1 MSKKKKYALRTPLN
15 VKGGIR
21 SQAPAGGHARAWWSR
36 RWTEVI
42 ERFRLG
48 ARLGRG
54 RNYAVTGQ
62 VSSLEVAP
70 GRVAARVQGAS
81 REPYESTIRFH
92 AVEGEAK
99 AGLIREMRRRPM
111 LVARLL
117 VSDLPFEVEGLFRE
131 AGCPLF
137 PQREHDLTSRCSCPD
152 YANPCKHLA
161 AVYYLLG
168 EAIAKNPLL
177 LLALRGVGRAE
188 LLGESLECSSKVLTC
203 GSSKGGEGLEDA
215 DNLRISAEGSFNAL
229 KCESAKVNECE
240 DGDDNFRTLELPNF
254 RTSSDFYGTPQPPF
268 EDFGT
273 AVKSVTH
280 APLIYRLGPL
290 PFWRGQE
297 RFTDTLEHLYAR
309 AAARG
314 WAVWTGEPLDLRREE
329 EKVVITGANLHLKNR
344 RLRVDISLT

>member
-1 MSKKKKYALRTPLN
+1 MSKKKRFALRTPLN

-21 SQAPAGGHARAWWSR
+21 AQHPGSGHLRVWWSR
-36 RWTEVI
+36 RWTEVL

-62 VSSLEVAP
+62 VSSLAITP
-70 GRVAARVQGAS
+70 GQVAAIVQGS
-81 REPYESTIRFH
+81 KREPYASGILFRT
-92 AVEGEAK
+92 VEGEAK
-99 AGLIREMRRRPM
+99 ARLVRALRQRPM

-117 VSDLPFEVEGLFRE
+117 ISELPYEVETLFRE

-168 EAIAKNPLL
+168 EAITLNPLL
-177 LLALRGVGRAE
+177 LLELRGISRAD
-188 LLGESLECSSKVLTC
+188 LLG
-203 GSSKGGEGLEDA
+203 DA
-215 DNLRISAEGSFNAL
+215 AEP
-229 KCESAKVNECE
+229 
-240 DGDDNFRTLELPNF
+240 DGPPAVPEASGPPAQPDWDAY
-254 RTSSDFYGTPQPPF
+254 YGTPQKAF
-268 EDFGT
+268 EDYGP
-273 AVKSVTH
+273 AVKSVTC

-297 RFTDTLEHLYAR
+297 RFADTLEHLYAR
-309 AAARG
+309 AATRG
-314 WAVWTGEPLDLRREE
+314 WSVWTGEALDLRRED
-329 EKVVITGANLHLKNR
+329 EKVIIRGASLHLKNR
-344 RLRVDISLT
+344 KMRVDTSWT

>member
-1 MSKKKKYALRTPLN
+1 MSKKKRYTLRTPLT

-21 SQAPAGGHARAWWSR
+21 SQNAHSGPLRTWWSR

-54 RNYAVTGQ
+54 RNYAVSGQ
-62 VSSLEVAP
+62 VSRLEIAP
-70 GRVAARVQGAS
+70 GMITAQVQGANK
-81 REPYESTIRFH
+81 EPYASSIRFRTV
-92 AVEGEAK
+92 AEDAK
-99 AGLIREMRRRPM
+99 AGLIAALRAQPM

-117 VSDLPFEVEGLFRE
+117 VAELPLEVEGLFRA

-137 PQREHDLTSRCSCPD
+137 PQRENDLTSRCSCPD

-161 AVYYLLG
+161 AIYYLLG
-168 EAIAKNPLL
+168 EAITKNPLL
-177 LLALRGVGRAE
+177 LLGVRGISRAE
-188 LLGESLECSSKVLTC
+188 LLGDAALTAPAPAATARP
-203 GSSKGGEGLEDA
+203 DA
-215 DNLRISAEGSFNAL
+215 PASVDLAG
-229 KCESAKVNECE
+229 
-240 DGDDNFRTLELPNF
+240 
-254 RTSSDFYGTPQPPF
+254 FYGSPHPPF

-273 AVKSVTH
+273 AVKALTH

-297 RFTDTLEHLYAR
+297 RFSDTLEHLYAR

-314 WAVWTGEPLDLRREE
+314 WAVWAGEPLDLRRED
-329 EKVVITGANLHLKNR
+329 EKVIITGANLHLKGR
-344 RLRVDISLT
+344 RMRVDTTFS

>member
-1 MSKKKKYALRTPLN
+1 MSKKKRFALRTPLN

-21 SQAPAGGHARAWWSR
+21 AQHPSSGHLRVWWSR
-36 RWTEVI
+36 RWTEVL

-62 VSSLEVAP
+62 VSLLEITP
-70 GRVAARVQGAS
+70 GQVAATVQGS
-81 REPYESTIRFH
+81 KKEPYESGILFRT
-92 AVEGEAK
+92 VEGEAK
-99 AGLIREMRRRPM
+99 ARLIRTLRQRPM

-117 VSDLPFEVEGLFRE
+117 ISELPPEVETFFRE

-137 PQREHDLTSRCSCPD
+137 PQREHDLTSRCTCPD

-168 EAIAKNPLL
+168 EAITLNPLL
-177 LLALRGVGRAE
+177 LLELRGISRAVLLGDAAEPDVPPAVPEAPDRPDRAE
-188 LLGESLECSSKVLTC
+188 PSDW
-203 GSSKGGEGLEDA
+203 DA
-215 DNLRISAEGSFNAL
+215 Y
-229 KCESAKVNECE
+229 
-240 DGDDNFRTLELPNF
+240 
-254 RTSSDFYGTPQPPF
+254 YGTPQKAF
-268 EDFGT
+268 EDYGN
-273 AVKSVTH
+273 AVKSVTC

-309 AAARG
+309 AATRG
-314 WAVWTGEPLDLRREE
+314 WSVWTGEALDLRRED
-329 EKVVITGANLHLKNR
+329 EKVIIKGANLHLKNR
-344 RLRVDISLT
+344 KMRVDTSWT

>member
-1 MSKKKKYALRTPLN
+1 MSKKKRYALRTPLT

-21 SQAPAGGHARAWWSR
+21 SQNAHSGPLRAWWSR

-54 RNYAVTGQ
+54 RNYAVSGQ
-62 VSSLEVAP
+62 VSQLEIAP
-70 GRVAARVQGAS
+70 GMITAQVQGANK
-81 REPYESTIRFH
+81 EPYASSIRFRTV
-92 AVEGEAK
+92 AEDAK
-99 AGLIREMRRRPM
+99 AGLIAALRAQPM

-117 VSDLPFEVEGLFRE
+117 VAELPLEVEGLFRA

-137 PQREHDLTSRCSCPD
+137 PQRENDLTSRCSCPD

-161 AVYYLLG
+161 AIYYLLG
-168 EAIAKNPLL
+168 EAITKNPLL
-177 LLALRGVGRAE
+177 LLGVRGISRAE
-188 LLGESLECSSKVLTC
+188 LLGDAALTAPAPAATARP
-203 GSSKGGEGLEDA
+203 DA
-215 DNLRISAEGSFNAL
+215 PASVDLAG
-229 KCESAKVNECE
+229 
-240 DGDDNFRTLELPNF
+240 
-254 RTSSDFYGTPQPPF
+254 FYGSPHPPF

-273 AVKSVTH
+273 AVKALTH

-297 RFTDTLEHLYAR
+297 RFSDTLEHLYAR

-314 WAVWTGEPLDLRREE
+314 WAVWAGEPLDLRRED
-329 EKVVITGANLHLKNR
+329 EKVIITGANLHLKGR
-344 RLRVDISLT
+344 RMRVDTTFS

>member
-1 MSKKKKYALRTPLN
+1 MSKKKRYALRTPLT

-21 SQAPAGGHARAWWSR
+21 SQNAHSGPLRTWWSR

-54 RNYAVTGQ
+54 RNYAVSGQ
-62 VSSLEVAP
+62 VSQLEIAP
-70 GRVAARVQGAS
+70 GMITAQVQGANK
-81 REPYESTIRFH
+81 EPYASSIRFRTV
-92 AVEGEAK
+92 AEDAK
-99 AGLIREMRRRPM
+99 AGLIAALRAQPM

-117 VSDLPFEVEGLFRE
+117 VAELPLEVEGLFRA

-137 PQREHDLTSRCSCPD
+137 PQRENDLTSRCSCPD

-161 AVYYLLG
+161 AIYYLLG
-168 EAIAKNPLL
+168 EAITKNPLL
-177 LLALRGVGRAE
+177 LLGVRGISRAE
-188 LLGESLECSSKVLTC
+188 LLGDAALTAPAPAATARP
-203 GSSKGGEGLEDA
+203 DA
-215 DNLRISAEGSFNAL
+215 PASVDLAG
-229 KCESAKVNECE
+229 
-240 DGDDNFRTLELPNF
+240 
-254 RTSSDFYGTPQPPF
+254 FYGSPHPPF

-273 AVKSVTH
+273 AVKALTH

-297 RFTDTLEHLYAR
+297 RFSDTLEHLYAR

-314 WAVWTGEPLDLRREE
+314 WAVWAGEPLDLRRED
-329 EKVVITGANLHLKNR
+329 EKVIITGANLHLKGR
-344 RLRVDISLT
+344 RMRVDTTFS